1 MRKVRVLL
9 ADDHKVVREG
19 LKLLISAQS
28 DMEVIAEADNGRM
41 ATTLAQQ
48 LQPDV
53 VVMDISMPD
62 MNGLKATERLTE
74 LCPNTAVLT
83 LTRHSDDG
91 YVQPL
96 LQAGAKGYVLKQSTA
111 EELVQAV
118 RVVAAG
124 GTYFDPAV
132 TDQVV
137 NTFVGKGGRAA
148 PWKGVSKREED
159 VLQLI
164 ARGLLNREIAER
176 LKISIKTVETHKS
189 NAMNKLGMTSRV
201 DIINYALLQ
210 GWLKQE

>member
-124 GTYFDPAV
+124 GTYFDPGV

-148 PWKGVSKREED
+148 PGKGVSKREED

-176 LKISIKTVETHKS
+176 LEISIKTVETHKS